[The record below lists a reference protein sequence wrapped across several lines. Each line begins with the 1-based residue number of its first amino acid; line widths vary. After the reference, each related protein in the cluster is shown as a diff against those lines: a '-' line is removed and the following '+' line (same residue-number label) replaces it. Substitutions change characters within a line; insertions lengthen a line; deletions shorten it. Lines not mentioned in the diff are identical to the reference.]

1 MSKNNKGGSRF
12 NIFSTL
18 AIIVLFGLGLW
29 NLFKSIFDKD
39 NDSRMLFALI
49 LCGSAIVLAFVI
61 PLLPAKL
68 RGGNKVPFKV
78 RLLQILESLFSLTGV
93 GGLAAMFYFTVQE
106 PKNNNAALMGGGV
119 FVLGFAIAVA
129 VNKIMDKLI
138 DRGEADPEDRLLFG
152 SEEED
157 RYKDMVY
164 KNPEFYGEDGL
175 SDEERERELK
185 RIEGQDDSSMNKA
198 QVELHENLKDLKFK

>member
-1 MSKNNKGGSRF
+1 MSNNKNGGSRF
-12 NIFSTL
+12 NTLSTL
-18 AIIVLFGLGLW
+18 AIIVLFGFGLW

-39 NDSRMLFALI
+39 NDSRIVFALI
-49 LCGSAIVLAFVI
+49 LCGTAVVLAFVI
-61 PLLPAKL
+61 PLLPAKI

-93 GGLAAMFYFTVQE
+93 GGLAAMLYFTVQE

-119 FVLGFAIAVA
+119 FVLGFAIALA

-138 DRGEADPEDRLLFG
+138 DRGEADPGDKLLFD
-152 SEEED
+152 SESED
-157 RYKDMVY
+157 RYKDIVY
-164 KNPEFYGEDGL
+164 KNSEFFGEDGL

-198 QVELHENLKDLKFK
+198 QVELHENLKNLKLK

>member
-1 MSKNNKGGSRF
+1 MSKNKKGGSWF
-12 NIFSTL
+12 GILSAL

-29 NLFKSIFDKD
+29 NMFKSIFDKE
-39 NDSRMLFALI
+39 NDSRLLFGLI
-49 LCGSAIVLAFVI
+49 LCGAAVVFVFII

-68 RGGNKVPFKV
+68 RGGNKAPFKV

-106 PKNNNAALMGGGV
+106 PKNNNEALIGGGV

-138 DRGEADPEDRLLFG
+138 ERGEADPEDKLLFD
-152 SEEED
+152 SEDED
-157 RYKDMVY
+157 KYKDMVY
-164 KNPEFYGEDGL
+164 KNPEFFGEDGL
-175 SDEERERELK
+175 SDEERERELN

-198 QVELHENLKDLKFK
+198 EVELHEDLKNLKFK

>member
-1 MSKNNKGGSRF
+1 MSNNKNGGSRF
-12 NIFSTL
+12 NTLSTL
-18 AIIVLFGLGLW
+18 AIIVLFGFGLW

-39 NDSRMLFALI
+39 NDSRIVFALI
-49 LCGSAIVLAFVI
+49 LCGTAVVLAFVI
-61 PLLPAKL
+61 PLLPAKI

-93 GGLAAMFYFTVQE
+93 GGLAAMLYFTVQE

-119 FVLGFAIAVA
+119 FVLGFAIALA

-138 DRGEADPEDRLLFG
+138 DRGEADPGDKLLFD
-152 SEEED
+152 SESED
-157 RYKDMVY
+157 RYKDIVY
-164 KNPEFYGEDGL
+164 KNPEFFGEDGL

-198 QVELHENLKDLKFK
+198 QVELHENLKNLKLK